1 MIGRSFQARFSDQK
15 PGSAFGTPRHAGQW
29 GSLVWTKGIRMKN
42 SSEQGNERKKAIFDA
57 MSPRRQRHILKK
69 GYDAWEP
76 FQEPK
81 DPIDIRKDKS
91 KRTTHML
98 VQEFLQSKKVK
109 GFSPAYS
116 RGVLEI
122 SIGIVNDDD
131 RFLGM
136 YEFSCW
142 YRDLLRREGYEV

>member
-1 MIGRSFQARFSDQK
+1 MIGRSFQTCFSDQK
-15 PGSAFGTPRHAGQW
+15 PGSAFGTPLHAGQW

-42 SSEQGNERKKAIFDA
+42 SFEQGKERKKAIFDA

-69 GYDAWEP
+69 GYDKWEP

>member
-1 MIGRSFQARFSDQK
+1 MNDLSQEETD
-15 PGSAFGTPRHAGQW
+15 
-29 GSLVWTKGIRMKN
+29 
-42 SSEQGNERKKAIFDA
+42 RKKTIFDS
-57 MSPRRQRHILKK
+57 MSPRSQRHVLKR
-69 GYDAWEP
+69 GYDKWNP

-98 VQEFLQSKKVK
+98 VEEFLQMKEQGSC
-109 GFSPAYS
+109 SPAYS

-122 SIGIVNDDD
+122 SLGLVNEED

-142 YRDLLRREGYEV
+142 YRDLLIREGYEE

>member
-1 MIGRSFQARFSDQK
+1 MNNSSDQ
-15 PGSAFGTPRHAGQW
+15 GTD
-29 GSLVWTKGIRMKN
+29 
-42 SSEQGNERKKAIFDA
+42 RKKAIFDA
-57 MSPRRQRHILKK
+57 MSSRRQRHILKR
-69 GYDAWEP
+69 GYDKWDP

-98 VQEFLQSKKVK
+98 VQEFLHSKKAE
-109 GFSPAYS
+109 GCSPAYS

-122 SIGIVNDDD
+122 SMGIVNDDD

-142 YRDLLRREGYEV
+142 YRDLLRREGYEA

>member
-1 MIGRSFQARFSDQK
+1 
-15 PGSAFGTPRHAGQW
+15 
-29 GSLVWTKGIRMKN
+29 MKK
-42 SSEQGNERKKAIFDA
+42 SSHQETDRKKAIFDA
-57 MSPRRQRHILKK
+57 MSPRRQQHILKR
-69 GYDAWEP
+69 GYDKWEP

-91 KRTTHML
+91 NRTTQML
-98 VQEFLQSKKVK
+98 ANEFLQTKKPD
-109 GFSPAYS
+109 GHSPAYG

-122 SIGIVNDDD
+122 SLGIVNDDD

-142 YRDLLRREGYEV
+142 YRDLLIREGYEK

>member
-1 MIGRSFQARFSDQK
+1 
-15 PGSAFGTPRHAGQW
+15 
-29 GSLVWTKGIRMKN
+29 
-42 SSEQGNERKKAIFDA
+42 

-69 GYDAWEP
+69 GYDKWEP

-81 DPIDIRKDKS
+81 DPIDIRKEKS
-91 KRTTHML
+91 NRTTQML
-98 VQEFLQSKKVK
+98 ANEFLQMKKPS
-109 GFSPAYS
+109 GHSPAYG

-122 SIGIVNDDD
+122 SLGIVNDDD

-142 YRDLLRREGYEV
+142 YRDLLIREGYEK